1 MEEVVDQLKWKK
13 ELTTRNGRCRSSSTI
28 DEVDDQLQCKK

>member
-1 MEEVVDQLKWKK
+1 MEEVVDQLKWK
-13 ELTTRNGRCRSSSTI
+13 ELTTRNGRCRSPSTI